1 MRGNFMSSIE
11 KLGGLKQRLTIT
23 VPAEEVDKAYKS
35 RLLKVARTAK
45 IPKFRPGKASP
56 AVVEKLYGKAILQE
70 VGSELIQSS
79 LREAVEEHQLRVAG
93 APDIKMDK
101 ILRGEPFKYVVN
113 FEVYPEITLESLAG
127 ETIERTQVEITEEDL
142 DKMLEALRKQYAE
155 WKEMDR
161 PAKADD
167 RVIIDFEGTLDGK
180 PFERGSAKD
189 FQLELGSK
197 RMIAGFEEGIEGMK
211 PGESKALDI
220 TFPADYPSEDL
231 AGKAAV
237 FNITLQK
244 VMAPELPVLDEQ
256 FAERLGIKE
265 GGLEALRQKVR
276 TNMEKEVH
284 HHMENKLKMA
294 VLDKLIERNPI
305 EVPESLIEAEI
316 DHLQQMTRQQV
327 AMQTHKPDEAKKMEL
342 PRDPYREQATKRV
355 KLGLLLAEVVKQH
368 KIKADPEQLRARVEE
383 VAASYQD
390 PEKVISWYYT
400 NKQMLSEIE
409 SVVLE
414 DQAVAQ
420 LMSELE
426 VKDQAIPYEEAVKQ
440 IQQ

>member
-1 MRGNFMSSIE
+1 
-11 KLGGLKQRLTIT
+11 
-23 VPAEEVDKAYKS
+23 
-35 RLLKVARTAK
+35 
-45 IPKFRPGKASP
+45 
-56 AVVEKLYGKAILQE
+56 
-70 VGSELIQSS
+70 
-79 LREAVEEHQLRVAG
+79 
-93 APDIKMDK
+93 
-101 ILRGEPFKYVVN
+101 
-113 FEVYPEITLESLAG
+113 
-127 ETIERTQVEITEEDL
+127 
-142 DKMLEALRKQYAE
+142 
-155 WKEMDR
+155 
-161 PAKADD
+161 
-167 RVIIDFEGTLDGK
+167 
-180 PFERGSAKD
+180 
-189 FQLELGSK
+189 
-197 RMIAGFEEGIEGMK
+197 
-211 PGESKALDI
+211 
-220 TFPADYPSEDL
+220 
-231 AGKAAV
+231 
-237 FNITLQK
+237 
-244 VMAPELPVLDEQ
+244 
-256 FAERLGIKE
+256 
-265 GGLEALRQKVR
+265 
-276 TNMEKEVH
+276 
-284 HHMENKLKMA
+284 MENKLKMA

>member
-1 MRGNFMSSIE
+1 MSFIE

-45 IPKFRPGKASP
+45 VPKFRPGKASP
-56 AVVEKLYGKAILQE
+56 PVVEKFYGKTILQE
-70 VGSELIQSS
+70 VGSELIQST

-93 APDIKMDK
+93 APDIEMNK

-113 FEVYPEITLESLAG
+113 LEVYPEITLQSLAG
-127 ETIERTQVEITEEDL
+127 ETIERMRVEITEEDL
-142 DKMLEALRKQYAE
+142 DKMLEVLRKQYAD
-155 WKEMDR
+155 WKEVDR

-167 RVIIDFEGTLDGK
+167 RVIIDFEGTLGGK
-180 PFERGSAKD
+180 LFERGSAKD

-197 RMIAGFEEGIEGMK
+197 CMIAGFEEGIEGMK
-211 PGESKALDI
+211 PGESKALDV

-244 VMAPELPVLDEQ
+244 VIAPDLPVLDEQ
-256 FAERLGIKE
+256 QFSQRMGIKE
-265 GGLEALRQKVR
+265 GGLEALRQKIR

-284 HHMENKLKMA
+284 HRMENKLKMA

-305 EVPESLIEAEI
+305 EVPESLVEAEI
-316 DHLQQMTRQQV
+316 DHLQQMTRQQM
-327 AMQTHKPDEAKKMEL
+327 AMHTHKPEEAKKMEL

-355 KLGLLLAEVVKQH
+355 KFGLLLAEIVKQH
-368 KIKADPEQLRARVEE
+368 KIKADPEQLRARLEE

-390 PEKVISWYYT
+390 PEKVISWYYS
-400 NKQMLSEIE
+400 NNQMLSEIE

-426 VKDQAIPYEEAVKQ
+426 VKDQVIPYEEALKQ